1 MTQRE
6 RLLWLLEEHSG
17 CWVDLPRILDLRIAQ
32 YGARIRELRREL
44 EPKGY
49 RIENR
54 VLRSN
59 GRVSSCFRLLPPQ
72 PPQGELD
79 LGLCGGGRGVEPRCL
94 IDYTQVT
101 DSTIRQKGQKRQKP
115 RSEVHGGSTESM
127 ESAIRRSG
135 QVGESE

>member
-6 RLLWLLEEHSG
+6 RLLRLLEEHSG

-79 LGLCGGGRGVEPRCL
+79 LGLCGGGRGVEPK
-94 IDYTQVT
+94 QGV
-101 DSTIRQKGQKRQKP
+101 DST
-115 RSEVHGGSTESM
+115 
-127 ESAIRRSG
+127 
-135 QVGESE
+135 